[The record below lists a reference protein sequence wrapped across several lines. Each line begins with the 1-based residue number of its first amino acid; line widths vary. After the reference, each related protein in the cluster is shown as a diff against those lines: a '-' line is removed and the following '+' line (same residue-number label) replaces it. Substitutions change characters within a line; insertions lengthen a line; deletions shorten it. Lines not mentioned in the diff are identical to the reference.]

1 MQNEALYSRKSF
13 LVSTGRSGCVGGG
26 KGAHGPSTDA
36 VRGASHILYSVYE
49 AGVNKNLRE
58 TLRKRE

>member
-1 MQNEALYSRKSF
+1 MQNEALYSKKKSF

-36 VRGASHILYSVYE
+36 SNILCWFYGAR
-49 AGVNKNLRE
+49 VNKNLRE
-58 TLRKRE
+58 TVGKRE